1 MNTIHL
7 PVTAGHKWAKLNE
20 ETQLLEFFTC
30 VDSGYYKEED
40 YELVTDEFMNQY
52 IEEKYP
58 KPEPSPY
65 EEENGEE
72 TPDSSTAPLLDPSS
86 FTGAE
91 VISYPYTEEELH
103 AVTTDGDLDGMV
115 GYYMMEP
122 STNASTNE

>member
-7 PVTAGHKWAKLNE
+7 PVTAGHKWAKMNQ

-52 IEEKYP
+52 IEENYVN
-58 KPEPSPY
+58 
-65 EEENGEE
+65 EEENGGE
-72 TPDSSTAPLLDPSS
+72 TPDSSTAPLLDTSS
-86 FTGAE
+86 LPGAE
-91 VISYPYTEEELH
+91 VISYPCTEEELH

-115 GYYMMEP
+115 GYYMTEP
-122 STNASTNE
+122 SANASINE